1 MKILYLSLLLFV
13 SEISLMLLDF
23 LSIEDF
29 EIEAQSCLFSLTQ
42 IKKIGALN
50 EVQGFFE
57 EEEH

>member
-1 MKILYLSLLLFV
+1 MFGFTSLRKQNK
-13 SEISLMLLDF
+13 LMLLDF
-23 LSIEDF
+23 LCIEDF

-50 EVQGFFE
+50 EVQRFFKE